1 MLFATYTGADPAHPQ
16 GSRDQSAGQAQAAT
30 SVSAVAF
37 DHVIMNLP
45 ASAIEFLDA
54 FYGAF
59 DRAAWEGHL
68 PLVHCYCFQRKDE
81 TQAGKER
88 SVADFLYGASV
99 PLHIPA
105 LICSVWLVAILLLL
119 PFCAH
124 E

>member
-16 GSRDQSAGQAQAAT
+16 GIRDQSAGQAQAAT
-30 SVSAVAF
+30 SVRAPAF

-81 TQAGKER
+81 TQAGQEL
-88 SVADFLYGASV
+88 SVCRVFVRRLCAFAYTCSHMLCMASSYSAV
-99 PLHIPA
+99 AA
-105 LICSVWLVAILLLL
+105 LLCT
-119 PFCAH
+119 
-124 E
+124 